1 MKQYLMV
8 ATAAACAVLAT
19 LVGAQAADPVRGEP
33 VEITVQLGTAGGDLV
48 MSPRDLSFEVG
59 KYYKLVLK
67 NPSDVEHR
75 LAVAD
80 FASSVRTYGK
90 PTIDRGEVVGRA
102 ALKSRVPI
110 GYLPRGIDIA
120 PGGVA
125 EWYFVP
131 VFRSSAKVGCTR
143 DSHAEAGMVGTFE
156 VI

>member
-1 MKQYLMV
+1 MKRYLMV
-8 ATAAACAVLAT
+8 AAAAACAVLAT
-19 LVGAQAADPVRGEP
+19 LAGVQAADPVRGEA
-33 VEITVQLGTAGGDLV
+33 VEITVQFGTAGGDLV

-59 KYYKLVLK
+59 TYYKLVLK

-75 LAVAD
+75 VAVAD

-90 PTIDRGEVVGRA
+90 PAIDRGEVTGRA
-102 ALKSRVPI
+102 ALKSRVPV
-110 GYLPRGIDIA
+110 GYLPREIDIA

-131 VFRSSAKVGCTR
+131 VRRTSAKVGCMQE
-143 DSHAEAGMVGTFE
+143 SHAEAGMVGTFE

>member
-1 MKQYLMV
+1 MKRYLMV

-19 LVGAQAADPVRGEP
+19 LADVQAADPYRGEP
-33 VEITVQLGTAGGDLV
+33 VEITVQFGTAGGDLV

-90 PTIDRGEVVGRA
+90 PTIDRGEVIGRA
-102 ALKSRVPI
+102 ALKARVPV
-110 GYLPRGIDIA
+110 GYLPREIGIA

-131 VFRSSAKVGCTR
+131 VRRASAKVGCTR
-143 DSHAEAGMVGTFE
+143 DSHVEAGMVGTFK

>member
-1 MKQYLMV
+1 MKRYLMV
-8 ATAAACAVLAT
+8 ASAAACAVLAT
-19 LVGAQAADPVRGEP
+19 LVGVQAADRYRGEP
-33 VEITVQLGTAGGDLV
+33 VEITVQFGTAGGDLV
-48 MSPRDLSFEVG
+48 MSPRDLSFELG

-90 PTIDRGEVVGRA
+90 PTIDRGKVIGRP
-102 ALKSRVPI
+102 ALKARVPV
-110 GYLPRGIDIA
+110 GYLPREIGIA

-131 VFRSSAKVGCTR
+131 VRRASAKVGCTR
-143 DSHAEAGMVGTFE
+143 DSHAEAGMVGTFK